1 MAKKLTDL
9 ITVVKGIDQA
19 ALDRMATR
27 VAAEGEKMIKDKI
40 STSETGETWSRVYT
54 RGGIER
60 SASMNG
66 RVWTG
71 KMRDAVD
78 RKTSSSPDVAVAEFG
93 WTDGAEPYYLYQ
105 EYGFDH
111 NRAQRHIRGMFA
123 LSDAADKMPQRARE
137 IVREELNNLGL

>member
-1 MAKKLTDL
+1 MAKKLADL
-9 ITVVKGIDQA
+9 ITVVKKIDGD

-27 VAAEGEKMIKDKI
+27 VAAEGEKLIEDKI
-40 STSETGETWSRVYT
+40 KTSGTGETWSRTYS
-54 RGGIER
+54 RGGIDR
-60 SASMNG
+60 SGSIGG

-71 KMRDAVD
+71 KMINAVNG
-78 RKTSSSPDVAVAEFG
+78 KTSSSPNMATAQFG

-137 IVREELNNLGL
+137 IVREELKNLGL